1 MNSSST
7 SRIAILLNEK
17 KLKQLSYLGLLL
29 VAMNKA
35 CIAREG
41 IAYMSGSGSK
51 GKPLTEFQKFL
62 TKLAL
67 ICDTVKGEYGRT
79 MTALVCLR
87 GINGPDYIFTSNFRK
102 EAELEE
108 AKSFLSSL
116 LTFVGTNPDSL
127 MPKALQKQVLW
138 KILVFNFSKLEFYLG
153 ALVDALDNCIECE
166 RLRRLPDSEAIKE
179 LYFLKEKANF
189 PRDITS
195 SGNAKNKFLRDCEA
209 LIKAIQACKT
219 GSFEKIL
226 QSRAVEKNADSEDWC
241 RLRHYLGRLHS
252 YRQASEIIVAAATSW
267 PDLFKNHRVDY
278 VPSAH
283 TKYIPTP
290 NSSSFSEIIPIA
302 LPGHKASDFESDI
315 AQLEVHGLD
324 NIFQEQLQKRRLKTM
339 VHGEVNLHN
348 HLVQK
353 GKINSTDFW
362 SGAMFIATSKPTCR
376 LCYYYFDNSTN
387 DFQVQTSH
395 MNVYPKW
402 RFPDIYEDQGPETK
416 EGYEELLQ
424 DLIVQMEHDM
434 IQMLKRKEP
443 RGKTNDSRTDSHS
456 RVSTRVSSLGDGLR
470 NIPSELA
477 EERQAANRRLPS
489 PPFEDDESF
498 SDLGDTVGRA
508 R

>member
-166 RLRRLPDSEAIKE
+166 RLRRLPGQCPI
-179 LYFLKEKANF
+179 LYLE
-189 PRDITS
+189 
-195 SGNAKNKFLRDCEA
+195 
-209 LIKAIQACKT
+209 
-219 GSFEKIL
+219 
-226 QSRAVEKNADSEDWC
+226 
-241 RLRHYLGRLHS
+241 
-252 YRQASEIIVAAATSW
+252 
-267 PDLFKNHRVDY
+267 
-278 VPSAH
+278 
-283 TKYIPTP
+283 
-290 NSSSFSEIIPIA
+290 IPIN
-302 LPGHKASDFESDI
+302 P
-315 AQLEVHGLD
+315 D
-324 NIFQEQLQKRRLKTM
+324 NC
-339 VHGEVNLHN
+339 
-348 HLVQK
+348 
-353 GKINSTDFW
+353 D
-362 SGAMFIATSKPTCR
+362 
-376 LCYYYFDNSTN
+376 
-387 DFQVQTSH
+387 
-395 MNVYPKW
+395 
-402 RFPDIYEDQGPETK
+402 RFRSY
-416 EGYEELLQ
+416 
-424 DLIVQMEHDM
+424 
-434 IQMLKRKEP
+434 
-443 RGKTNDSRTDSHS
+443 
-456 RVSTRVSSLGDGLR
+456 
-470 NIPSELA
+470 
-477 EERQAANRRLPS
+477 
-489 PPFEDDESF
+489 
-498 SDLGDTVGRA
+498 
-508 R
+508 